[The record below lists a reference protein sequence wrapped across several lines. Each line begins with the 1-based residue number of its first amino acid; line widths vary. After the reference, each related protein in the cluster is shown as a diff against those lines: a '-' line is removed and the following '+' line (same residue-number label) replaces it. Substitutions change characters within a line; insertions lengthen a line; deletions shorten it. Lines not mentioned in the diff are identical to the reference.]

1 MFLHPVKYS
10 EKAFK
15 KEVVLEAVDILE
27 RLLVPQRVLEA
38 FFKFNAWT
46 KLDKGGQ
53 VSDLWPFFWRAWF
66 QNRAQFWFVVIIWN
80 KVAYFKL

>member
-38 FFKFNAWT
+38 FFKFNA
-46 KLDKGGQ
+46 
-53 VSDLWPFFWRAWF
+53 
-66 QNRAQFWFVVIIWN
+66 
-80 KVAYFKL
+80 